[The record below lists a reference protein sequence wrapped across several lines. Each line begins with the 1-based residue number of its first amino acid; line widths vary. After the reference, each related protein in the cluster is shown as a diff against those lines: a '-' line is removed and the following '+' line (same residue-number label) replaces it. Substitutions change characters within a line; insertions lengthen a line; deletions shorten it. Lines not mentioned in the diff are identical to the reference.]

1 MKDNTDL
8 RMVSR
13 FRIWHLV
20 VKDSSIKIGNEGI
33 LKQLIKNTVVNMMSL
48 KCYIFRKEMMNMKL
62 ALTSWCSREVKR
74 SF

>member
-33 LKQLIKNTVVNMMSL
+33 LKQQIKNTVVNMMSL

-62 ALTSWCSREVKR
+62 ALTS
-74 SF
+74 